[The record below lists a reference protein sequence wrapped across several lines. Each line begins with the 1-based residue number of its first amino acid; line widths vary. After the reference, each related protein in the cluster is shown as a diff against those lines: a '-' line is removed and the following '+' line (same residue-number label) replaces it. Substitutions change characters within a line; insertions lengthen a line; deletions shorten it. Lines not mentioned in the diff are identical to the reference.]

1 MEQSPFN
8 SIISWKANLQH
19 INLSGITS
27 LTNHDKHQ
35 VRESRD
41 LVRSGGSVS
50 FWVKDEEQ
58 SHSSGLFFPSQL
70 SSRNLSTELKE
81 HSRAVKGRLVGET
94 IRWSLT
100 GTQEGEW
107 RGHPAEQ
114 CNDGRRVGARA

>member
-35 VRESRD
+35 VRDSRD

-50 FWVKDEEQ
+50 FRVKDEAQ

-70 SSRNLSTELKE
+70 SSGNLSTELKE
-81 HSRAVKGRLVGET
+81 HSRAVKGRLDGET

>member
-1 MEQSPFN
+1 MVQSPFN
-8 SIISWKANLQH
+8 SIINWKANLEH
-19 INLSGITS
+19 INLSGITL

-50 FWVKDEEQ
+50 LRVKDEEQ

-81 HSRAVKGRLVGET
+81 HSRAVKGRLDGEN
-94 IRWSLT
+94 IRWSDWYP
-100 GTQEGEW
+100 G
-107 RGHPAEQ
+107 
-114 CNDGRRVGARA
+114 GRMEKASCRAVQ